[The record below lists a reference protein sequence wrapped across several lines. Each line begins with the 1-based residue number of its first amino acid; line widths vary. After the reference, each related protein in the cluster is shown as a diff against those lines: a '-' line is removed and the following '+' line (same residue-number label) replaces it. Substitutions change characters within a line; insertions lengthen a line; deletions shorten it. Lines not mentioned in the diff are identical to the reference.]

1 MTKIGT
7 KPKLATNHR
16 TLESFI
22 DYGTPNCLPNF
33 MKIESPL
40 NFGTLYSIRD
50 FEKLESLII
59 FQELE
64 NNHHFDRFS
73 TSKLEFSFNPKL
85 GSFSSITNCHLVIQL
100 STPMCLFVEVT
111 FDESSQ

>member
-1 MTKIGT
+1 
-7 KPKLATNHR
+7 LAQNQNWLQIIEHWNH
-16 TLESFI
+16 LLIMEHQ
-22 DYGTPNCLPNF
+22 NCLPNF